1 MNAEKNN
8 IKNICTK
15 LTLTHSLSLLH
26 HVRRPIFFG
35 SPTPDLPT
43 SLLHPTHASALSSVR
58 GRDRGR
64 RSVEDAWNAVPGKP
78 STRTPGA
85 RSREYRAGNDAAGW
99 RRGAGCTKNFVSQAG
114 RICARRSCCRCPW
127 ARPSPPD
134 KTRATPGS
142 SPFSCLWPRSL
153 YCIVSVLS
161 QAAVHRGCC
170 DGVRDV
176 RSSDAWWQAGGHEVM
191 SHIYEDDEQT
201 KFKFVGEIGLRRLIS
216 VCTNELVSWFR
227 IWMLGKF

>member
-1 MNAEKNN
+1 MHTKKDD
-8 IKNICTK
+8 IKNVRTR
-15 LTLTHSLSLLH
+15 LTLIHSLSLLNH
-26 HVRRPIFFG
+26 IRRPIFFG
-35 SPTPDLPT
+35 SHTPDLPT
-43 SLLHPTHASALSSVR
+43 SPLHPSVR

-127 ARPSPPD
+127 AHPSPLD
-134 KTRATPGS
+134 KAGATPGS

-176 RSSDAWWQAGGHEVM
+176 RSSDAWG
-191 SHIYEDDEQT
+191 
-201 KFKFVGEIGLRRLIS
+201 FVHPMPGDRQEAMRLWATS
-216 VCTNELVSWFR
+216 MKTTSKQNSNLLVR
-227 IWMLGKF
+227 